1 MLAAEQDYRPSES
14 EPFMNDRQKEYFRQK
29 KKAVVYEKWRS
40 HAVQLGIPVGGNLTQ
55 AA

>member
-1 MLAAEQDYRPSES
+1 MAATGHKTLKEI
-14 EPFMNDRQKEYFRQK
+14 DRYAKEYFQQK